1 MSVER
6 TADAVVDRVSP
17 KQAGFELPAEWEPQ
31 AAVWLAWPVS
41 RRIWPQHQAEI
52 QNKFAEIAARISW
65 YEPVYIN
72 AAPSEHASITAALN
86 RARCDLAVTRL
97 WAHPTDDVWCRDFG
111 PLFLKN
117 RATGTLAVADF
128 EFNAWGGKFE
138 QYQLD
143 NAVPVRIAAALGLQC
158 FKRGAILE
166 GGAIESNGAG
176 CILTTEAVLLNA
188 NRYTRPT
195 RASAEALLRDGL
207 GATEVVW
214 LKQGIDHDDTDGH
227 IDNVTRFLAA
237 DAVVTVVDP
246 AQPQLLENAAVLRR
260 RFANVLPIPLP
271 EVLVHEGRPLPAS
284 YANFLILNDAVLLPV
299 FGQRARDQIAE
310 GVMRDC
316 FPGRKIE
323 AVDARLLLFEGGA
336 VHCLSM
342 QQPR

>member
-6 TADAVVDRVSP
+6 TSDAVASGVSP
-17 KQAGFELPAEWEPQ
+17 KEAGFELPAEWEPQ

-41 RRIWPQHQAEI
+41 KHIWPQHRAEI

-65 YEPVYIN
+65 YEPVCIN
-72 AAPSEHASITAALN
+72 AAPSEHAAITAALN
-86 RARCDLAVTRL
+86 RARCDLTVTRL

-117 RATGTLAVADF
+117 RANGNLAVADF

-143 NAVPVRIAAALGLQC
+143 NAVPEQIAAAMGLQR
-158 FKRGAILE
+158 FARGAVLE
-166 GGAIESNGAG
+166 GGAIESNGTG
-176 CILTTEAVLLNA
+176 CILTTEAVLLNS
-188 NRYTRPT
+188 NRYARPS
-195 RASAEALLRDGL
+195 RASAEALLCDGL
-207 GATEVVW
+207 GASEVVW

-227 IDNVTRFLAA
+227 IDNVTRFIAA
-237 DAVVTVVDP
+237 DSVVTVVDP
-246 AQPQLLENAAVLRR
+246 TQPQLLDNAAVLRR
-260 RFANVLPIPLP
+260 RFANVLTLPLP

-299 FGQRARDQIAE
+299 FGQSGRDQIAD

-323 AVDARLLLFEGGA
+323 AVDARLLLLEGGA

-342 QQPR
+342 QQQL